1 MKNGFVKVAAA
12 SPLIRVADAD
22 YNARQVCS
30 AIADAAAQGV
40 RVLVF
45 PALTLTGCSCYDLFK
60 HRVLLQGAEQALL
73 SVLPA
78 TEGRD
83 MLVFVGL
90 PLAVGAKVYSVAA
103 ALYEG
108 EILAL
113 VPRCDREDACF
124 SIPEPGS
131 CLEVNLEGY
140 GVVPM
145 ADEVLF
151 QHEAMPDL
159 RVAVETGVTQD
170 RFLSPAPQLA
180 AAGATVLAQMAC
192 FPATV
197 SSRQEAELTVRY
209 ESRQYRCG
217 TVLAAP
223 GKGESSTDR
232 VYSGLCVVAENGELL
247 AADEAIDPD
256 ANRSIGTPPACDA
269 KPARGCLAVSEI
281 DVEHLMTLRRESRGF
296 DEEPEGLVCAW
307 GGKEADTL
315 LTRKFR
321 KLPHLPAGTEE
332 LKNYCRR
339 MLDLQVSALVKRMEY
354 AHLTHC
360 VVGISGGVDSTLAV
374 MVSAMAVRRMGLPAT
389 NVLACTMPCFG
400 TSSRTKSN
408 AIIVAEQLG
417 AEVRVIDISKSVL
430 QHFDDIGHAHD
441 DYSIAFENAQARER
455 TQVLM
460 DIANKVN
467 GLDVGTEDLSE
478 FIDGW
483 CTYNGDHTSMYDV
496 NLGLTK
502 TQVRANV
509 RFIADTTED
518 RVLKAALYDVL
529 ECPVTP
535 ELLPIH
541 DDQIEQKS
549 EEAVGSYSLQDFF
562 THKMLICGF
571 TPSKTF
577 RLAKEAYSREFTDE
591 ELVRWLTSYCRRLF
605 SQQFKRSCLMD
616 GPAVEAFTVSPRV
629 GFLIPSD
636 AENALFLKDLENLR
650 ASLGLG
656 PVEEAAH

>member
-12 SPLIRVADAD
+12 SPVIRVADAD
-22 YNARQVCS
+22 YNAERVIEVIS
-30 AIADAAAQGV
+30 SAAQKGV
-40 RVLVF
+40 KVLVF
-45 PALTLTGCSCYDLFK
+45 PELTLTGCSCYDLFT
-60 HRVLLQGAEQALL
+60 HRVLLDGAREALL
-73 SVLPA
+73 RVAETTADFDLLA
-78 TEGRD
+78 
-83 MLVFVGL
+83 FVGL
-90 PLAVGAKVYSVAA
+90 PLAVGAKVYNVAA
-103 ALYEG
+103 ALYHG
-108 EILAL
+108 EILAFIPAEGIADGYFS
-113 VPRCDREDACF
+113 VPDPD
-124 SIPEPGS
+124 SDY
-131 CLEVNLEGY
+131 EVNLPGY
-140 GVVPM
+140 GLVPM
-145 ADEVLF
+145 SCSVLF
-151 QHEAMPDL
+151 EHETLSDL
-159 RVAVETGVTQD
+159 RVSAEVGAGLQ
-170 RFLSPAPQLA
+170 RFLTPAVRHA
-180 AAGATVLAQMAC
+180 EAGATLIVQLGS
-192 FPATV
+192 FPETV
-197 SSRQEAELTVRY
+197 TSRDEAELNARY
-209 ESRQYRCG
+209 ESRQFACG
-217 TVLAAP
+217 MVLAAP

-232 VYSGLCVVAENGELL
+232 VFSGLCLVAENGKIL
-247 AADEAIDPD
+247 ASEEKAG
-256 ANRSIGTPPACDA
+256 SF
-269 KPARGCLAVSEI
+269 AVSEI
-281 DVEHLMTLRRESRGF
+281 DVEHMTGLRRSLDCF
-296 DEEPEGLVCAW
+296 DAPSDYLRFSW
-307 GGKEADTL
+307 GEDLTETA
-315 LTRKFR
+315 LTRPYPMY
-321 KLPHLPAGTEE
+321 PHLPETGEQ
-332 LKNYCRR
+332 LPDYCRR
-339 MLDLQVSALVKRMEY
+339 MLDIQVSGLVKRMEY
-354 AHLTHC
+354 AHLDHC

-374 MVSAMAVRRMGLPAT
+374 MVSAMAVKQMGLPST
-389 NVLACTMPCFG
+389 NVIACTLPCFG

-408 AIIVAEQLG
+408 AIVVAEQIG
-417 AEVRVIDISKSVL
+417 AEVRVIDIGKAVY

-509 RFIADTTED
+509 RYIADTTED

-529 ECPVTP
+529 DCPVTP

-549 EEAVGSYSLQDFF
+549 EDAVGSYSLQDFF

-577 RLAKEAYSREFTDE
+577 RLAKEAYAKEFTDE
-591 ELVRWLTSYCRRLF
+591 ELIRWLTSYCKRLF

-636 AENALFLKDLENLR
+636 AEATLFLKDLEQLTADRN
-650 ASLGLG
+650 
-656 PVEEAAH
+656 V

>member
-12 SPLIRVADAD
+12 SPVIRVADAD
-22 YNARQVCS
+22 YNAERVIEVIRS
-30 AIADAAAQGV
+30 AAREGV

-45 PALTLTGCSCYDLFK
+45 PELTLTGCSCYDLFT
-60 HRVLLQGAEQALL
+60 HRVLLDGAREALL
-73 SVLPA
+73 RVAEA
-78 TEGRD
+78 TVD
-83 MLVFVGL
+83 FDLLAFVGL
-90 PLAVGAKVYSVAA
+90 PLAVGAKVYNVAA
-103 ALYEG
+103 ALFHG
-108 EILAL
+108 EILAFIPAEGIADGYFS
-113 VPRCDREDACF
+113 VPDPD
-124 SIPEPGS
+124 SDY
-131 CLEVNLEGY
+131 EVNLPGY
-140 GVVPM
+140 GLVPM
-145 ADEVLF
+145 SCSVLF
-151 QHEAMPDL
+151 EHETLSDL
-159 RVAVETGVTQD
+159 RVAAEVGAGLQ
-170 RFLSPAPQLA
+170 RFLTPAVRHA
-180 AAGATVLAQMAC
+180 EAGATLIVQLGS
-192 FPATV
+192 FPETV
-197 SSRQEAELTVRY
+197 TSREEAELNARY
-209 ESRQYRCG
+209 ESKQFACG
-217 TVLAAP
+217 MVLAAP

-232 VYSGLCVVAENGELL
+232 VFSGLCLVAENGKIL
-247 AADEAIDPD
+247 ASEETAG
-256 ANRSIGTPPACDA
+256 SF
-269 KPARGCLAVSEI
+269 AVSEI
-281 DVEHLMTLRRESRGF
+281 DVEHMIGLRRSLDCF
-296 DEEPEGLVCAW
+296 DAPSDYLRFSW
-307 GGKEADTL
+307 GGDLTETA
-315 LTRKFR
+315 LTRPYPMH
-321 KLPHLPAGTEE
+321 PHLPETAEQ
-332 LKNYCRR
+332 LPDYCRR
-339 MLDLQVSALVKRMEY
+339 MLDIQVSGLVKRMEY
-354 AHLTHC
+354 ARLDHC

-374 MVSAMAVRRMGLPAT
+374 MVSAMAVKQMGLPAT
-389 NVLACTMPCFG
+389 NVIACTLPCFG

-408 AIIVAEQLG
+408 AIVVAEQIG
-417 AEVRVIDISKSVL
+417 AEVRVIDIGKAVY

-509 RFIADTTED
+509 RYIADTTED

-529 ECPVTP
+529 DCPVTP

-549 EEAVGSYSLQDFF
+549 EDAVGSYSLQDFF

-577 RLAKEAYSREFTDE
+577 RLAKQAYAKEFTDE
-591 ELVRWLTSYCRRLF
+591 ELIRWLTSYCRRLF

-636 AENALFLKDLENLR
+636 AEAALFLKDLEQLT
-650 ASLGLG
+650 AGLDD
-656 PVEEAAH
+656 